1 MKINKKFIKY
11 LAIIAIL
18 AGVIFIFVFIKN
30 NYREGL
36 TPGKTTPGKTTPG
49 KTTPGKTTPGKTT
62 PGKTTPGKTTPAQ
75 TTPAPIIEEPKKY
88 NGVIYNPDG
97 SVSNVD

>member
-62 PGKTTPGKTTPAQ
+62 PAQ